1 MAEISLHG
9 GQRGGK
15 VTKLRE
21 FFGENSVET
30 ATSPTDNH
38 APTAKEERIEGKI
51 IKVSEQGWGFIS
63 SRDIKFTRI
72 FFHWSSLR
80 QDTLNF
86 TQLKNGMKVEFT
98 PTNVPDK
105 GWRAIKIKV
114 LVDEQKAAI

>member
-1 MAEISLHG
+1 L
-9 GQRGGK
+9 
-15 VTKLRE
+15 TKLRE
-21 FFGENSVET
+21 FFGPNSTEVV
-30 ATSPTDNH
+30 TSPTDNQ
-38 APTAKEERIEGKI
+38 APTAEEKRIEGKI

-86 TQLKNGMKVEFT
+86 TQLNNGMRVEFT
-98 PTNVPDK
+98 PVAVPDK

-114 LVDEQKAAI
+114 LVDEQKAAT